1 MDDGFQEELA
11 AVASAAEEELV
22 LAAAEELVL
31 VEAEAEV
38 LVLVPAVHRHQ
49 SHRCF
54 RGREGRC

>member
-1 MDDGFQEELA
+1 M

-22 LAAAEELVL
+22 L
-31 VEAEAEV
+31 VEVEAEV
-38 LVLVPAVHRHQ
+38 LVEAVHRHQ